1 MVFEINYYLK
11 FNNMSKFI
19 FVMGGVMSGV
29 GKGVTSASIGKILQ
43 ARGYRVTAIKIDP
56 YVNID
61 AGTMNPTE
69 HGEVFVTEDG
79 DETDQDIGNY
89 ERFLNANILRDNY
102 MTTGRVYQTVIQ
114 RERNLEYGGK
124 CVEVVPH
131 IPEEVIRRIKRATVK
146 SKADV
151 TIIEVGGTVGEYQ
164 NILFLEAAR
173 MMHYKNPDDVLFVL
187 VSYLPVPGTLGEMK
201 TKPTQYAVQQ
211 VNAAGIQ
218 PDFIICRSEK
228 EVDGPRKQKISTF
241 CNVNKNEVISNPDVE
256 SIYEIPLILEKEK
269 FSEKILKKL
278 QLKPKTRNMKEW
290 KKMVSAMKRAKKTVK
305 IGIVGK
311 YFATGDFILPD
322 AYISVI
328 EAIKHASCVNKVKP
342 EIHWINSDAYEKN
355 KSLVKELKNYDGII
369 VPGGFGSRGIEGKI
383 LAIKYARENKIPFLG
398 LCYGMQLATIEF
410 ARNVCKLTGA
420 NTTEINPKTK
430 HPVIHIMPEQVEK
443 LAKKQYGN
451 TMRLGAYPAVLDK
464 NSKSFAVYGKRR
476 VSERHRHRYE
486 FNNDY
491 RNRLTKKGLVLAGL
505 SPDKK
510 LVEIIEVKDH
520 PFFVASQFHPELKS
534 RPLSPHPL
542 FKGLIAAAI
551 RKQASVAKEKSK
563 KAKAK
568 PKQSKKSKKK

>member
-1 MVFEINYYLK
+1 
-11 FNNMSKFI
+11 MSKFI

-43 ARGYRVTAIKIDP
+43 ARGYKVTAIKIDP
-56 YVNID
+56 YINVD

-89 ERFLNANILRDNY
+89 ERFLDINILRDNY
-102 MTTGRVYQTVIQ
+102 MTTGRVYQSVIQ

-131 IPEEVIRRIKRATVK
+131 IPEEVIRRLKKAATK
-146 SKADV
+146 AKADI
-151 TIIEVGGTVGEYQ
+151 TIVEVGGTVGEYQ

-173 MMHYKNPDDVLFVL
+173 LMHYKNPADVLFVL
-187 VSYLPVPGTLGEMK
+187 VSYLPIPGTLGEMK

-211 VNAAGIQ
+211 LNAAGIQ

-228 EVDGPRKQKISTF
+228 SVDEPRRRKLSTF
-241 CNVNKNEVISNPDVE
+241 CNVAKQNVISNPDVE
-256 SIYEIPLILEKEK
+256 SIYEIPLVLEKEK
-269 FSEKILKKL
+269 LSDKIIRKL
-278 QLKPKTRNMKEW
+278 QLKPKAKDLKDW
-290 KKMVSAMKRAKKTVK
+290 QKMIQALKRAKKSVK

-328 EAIKHASCVNKVKP
+328 ESIKHASWVNKVKP
-342 EIHWINSDAYEKN
+342 EISWINSDAYEKN
-355 KSLVKELKNYDGII
+355 ASLVKELKNYDAII

-410 ARNVCKLTGA
+410 ARDICGLKGA
-420 NTTEINPKTK
+420 NTTEIDPKTK
-430 HPVIHIMPEQVEK
+430 YPIIHIMPDQAEK

-451 TMRLGAYPAVLDK
+451 TMRLGAYPCVLDR
-464 NSKSFAVYGKRR
+464 NSTAFKVYGKLKI
-476 VSERHRHRYE
+476 SERHRHRYE

-491 RNRLTKKGLVLAGL
+491 RVRLTKKGLILAGL

-510 LVEIIEVKDH
+510 LVEIIEVANH
-520 PFFVASQFHPELKS
+520 PFFVGTQFHPELKS
-534 RPLSPHPL
+534 RPLNPHPL
-542 FKGLIAAAI
+542 FKGLIATAVKR
-551 RKQASVAKEKSK
+551 RK
-563 KAKAK
+563 
-568 PKQSKKSKKK
+568 